1 LKEEEKVK
9 HVISMSSKLEA
20 LQQGTRREQPA
31 AENFY
36 ASFDQINLVARINQ
50 FAALGHAY

>member
-1 LKEEEKVK
+1 MKEEDKAK
-9 HVISMSSKLEA
+9 HVRSMSSKLEA
-20 LQQGTRREQPA
+20 LQQGTHREQPA

-36 ASFDQINLVARINQ
+36 ASFDQINLIARINQ